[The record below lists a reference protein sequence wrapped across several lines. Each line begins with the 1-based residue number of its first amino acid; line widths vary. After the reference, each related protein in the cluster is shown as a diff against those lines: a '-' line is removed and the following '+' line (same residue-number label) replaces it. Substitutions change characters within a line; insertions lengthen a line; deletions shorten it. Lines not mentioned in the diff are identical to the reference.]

1 MSLETPLPLPPP
13 PPVASSRRVV
23 NLFGLPFDALTL
35 AQTVATIRQACAMR
49 RRLFL
54 STANVNFV
62 VHAQRD
68 PAFRQSLLD
77 SDLCVAD
84 GAPIVW
90 ISRLLGRPLP
100 ERVAGADVFEALRR
114 GVGNAPVSVYFFGG
128 PPGIAERACAVL
140 AREQGGVRCVGF
152 ECPGFGDI
160 ASMSRP
166 ETIERINAAAPDFV
180 VVALGAVKGQAWIQ
194 ANRNRLEAP
203 LLCHLGAVV
212 NFVAGTVERAPPWV
226 ARSGLEWLWRV
237 FQEPA
242 LARRYLGDFFALLR
256 LLVIELLHARRGRA
270 R

>member
-1 MSLETPLPLPPP
+1 MNPEPQAGRAAEAVS
-13 PPVASSRRVV
+13 ARRFVH
-23 NLFGLPFDALTL
+23 LFGLPFDALTL
-35 AQTVATIRQACAMR
+35 AETVAEIRRACVTR

-114 GVGNAPVSVYFFGG
+114 DGGSTPVSVYLYGG
-128 PPGIAERACAVL
+128 PEGTAERACQML
-140 AREQGGVRCVGF
+140 GRERGGVRCVGF
-152 ECPGFGDI
+152 ECPGFGDV
-160 ASMSRP
+160 ASMSGP
-166 ETIERINAAAPDFV
+166 DTIAQINAAMPDFV

-194 ANRNRLEAP
+194 ANRQQLNAP
-203 LLCHLGAVV
+203 VLCHLGAVV
-212 NFVAGTVERAPPWV
+212 NFAAGSVVRAPRWI
-226 ARSGLEWLWRV
+226 ALSGFEWLWRV
-237 FQEPA
+237 GQEPA
-242 LARRYLGDFFALLR
+242 LARRYLGDFFALMR
-256 LLVIELLHARRGRA
+256 LLGAELLQARRGR
-270 R
+270 RR